1 MDYGGISIMSELR
14 TNKIYPRNGLL
25 SGANG
30 GIVQVVEATMSNAG
44 ATSTTSSTLVETGLQ
59 ATITPSSA
67 SNKILCI
74 WTLHIRNDGA
84 RSGTGLRR
92 NSTDIFGYR
101 EAYGA
106 LTDGGV
112 THTFQYIDSPA
123 TTSATTYKVMFAVN
137 SGTALLT
144 DVGGILATGSNVH
157 RITLMEVSG

>member
-1 MDYGGISIMSELR
+1 MSTLK
-14 TNKIYPRNGLL
+14 TNAIQTTSGKPILNSTGSVLQVVQSVYSSQFAATP
-25 SGANG
+25 GANNF
-30 GIVQVVEATMSNAG
+30 ATLPISL
-44 ATSTTSSTLVETGLQ
+44 S
-59 ATITPSSA
+59 ITPSSA
-67 SNKILCI
+67 SNKIVCI
-74 WTLHIRNDGA
+74 WTLHVRNDGA
-84 RSGTGLRR
+84 RSGIGLRR